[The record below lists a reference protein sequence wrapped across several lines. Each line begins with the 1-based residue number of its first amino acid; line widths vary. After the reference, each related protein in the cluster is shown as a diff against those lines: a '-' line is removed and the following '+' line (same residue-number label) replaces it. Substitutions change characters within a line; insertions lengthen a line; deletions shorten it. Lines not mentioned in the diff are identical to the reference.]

1 MFFPYAIFLEAT
13 QTKKLN
19 MNIYNP
25 LVLGLSELQSRH
37 QKVTRFVSFLTPAQ
51 QAVSLMP
58 NILNIY
64 QYKKVP
70 SVRGILVMVQLNLQ
84 K

>member
-25 LVLGLSELQSRH
+25 SVLGLSKLQSRH
-37 QKVTRFVSFLTPAQ
+37 QKVTRFVSFLTPVQ

-70 SVRGILVMVQLNLQ
+70 SVRGILVTVQLNLQ